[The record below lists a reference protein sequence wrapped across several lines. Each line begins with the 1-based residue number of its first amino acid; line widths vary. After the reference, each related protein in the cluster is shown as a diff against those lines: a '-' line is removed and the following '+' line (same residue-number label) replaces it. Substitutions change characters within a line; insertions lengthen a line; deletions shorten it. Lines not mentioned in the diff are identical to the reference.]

1 MPLCSPYYLLERAFW
16 FPIRYCEK
24 AAGLCHVQGA
34 LKWIKAER
42 GASITRGVISAFA
55 FIDCHCQSCLGT
67 PSGNEHS
74 HRGLCVCVCAVWSS
88 QECVR
93 MFSPSQYLSL
103 WVIKIYHQRCGICH
117 PPRLS
122 AFRAVLKWYVFLS
135 GKKHSSQNLDL
146 KKQTERDRDALFLTE
161 SV

>member
-1 MPLCSPYYLLERAFW
+1 MPLCSPYYVLEMAFW

-74 HRGLCVCVCAVWSS
+74 HRGPCVCVRSS
-88 QECVR
+88 QAWVR

-103 WVIKIYHQRCGICH
+103 WVIKINHQRCGICH

-122 AFRAVLKWYVFLS
+122 AFRAVLKRYVFCQ
-135 GKKHSSQNLDL
+135 GKSTHHKIWIKKTDREIEMHYSWL
-146 KKQTERDRDALFLTE
+146 KVFK
-161 SV
+161 